1 MNKKLVLV
9 LLVSSMAVLFI
20 AQNVAVV
27 EIVFLVWRTS
37 MSSSLLIFFTL
48 IGGFVMGWSLHGYL
62 IYRRNRADR
71 NELVYL
77 R

>member
-1 MNKKLVLV
+1 MNLKLLLVLF
-9 LLVSSMAVLFI
+9 VSSLAVLFI

-27 EIVFLVWRTS
+27 EIIFLAWRTS

-62 IYRRNRADR
+62 LYRRKRAGR